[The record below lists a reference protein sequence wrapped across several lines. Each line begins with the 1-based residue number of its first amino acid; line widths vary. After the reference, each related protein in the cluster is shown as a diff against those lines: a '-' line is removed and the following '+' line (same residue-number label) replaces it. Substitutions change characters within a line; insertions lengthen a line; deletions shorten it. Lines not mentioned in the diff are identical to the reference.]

1 MKKNISLLIF
11 TILLPIIALD
21 LLSNFMELRPKKWAD
36 DLLSNGWVTW
46 NGADHIDK
54 PHNTQTNGFETRGKV
69 PKNKKKIILLGD
81 SMIETSHK
89 LTEMPENFLEKYLPN
104 FSVISFGSWG
114 WGQDQQLLHLKKYI
128 KSIKPD
134 IVVLWFVS
142 NDLDNNIN
150 EIGFLGIKPTF
161 SIKNNKL
168 IYPSVSMG
176 EKTYFYYLHK
186 SYFFR
191 VFDSLKRRIIKKN
204 FFSNDLSEK
213 CNQNFTY
220 DKYEDLAKNLFN
232 KNEYEKSKYISENK
246 PKPHGGKTI
255 ELPKF
260 NIWQKNSIK
269 KVTENFNKNISDVF
283 VWNKESINN
292 NEIKEIELTN
302 FLLKEIEKLTIEN
315 NAEFLIFFPLY
326 DYKRYFPFENDKKY
340 IVCKK
345 GIEFTY
351 ENKNIYKRADLIF
364 EGIKNTYIL
373 ENVLEKNI
381 NPRWYDKFDGH
392 PSKETND
399 YYMKKLSQKIIN
411 LNFDK

>member
-1 MKKNISLLIF
+1 MIIKKNSLLLIF
-11 TILLPIIALD
+11 SILLSIIALD
-21 LLSNFMELRPKKWAD
+21 LLSNFMELRPKKWSD
-36 DLLSNGWVTW
+36 DLLTNGWVTW
-46 NGADHIDK
+46 SGADHIDK

-89 LTEMPENFLEKYLPN
+89 LEEMPENFLEKNLSN

-142 NDLDNNIN
+142 NDLDNNTN

-161 SIKNNKL
+161 TIKNNKL

-176 EKTYFYYLHK
+176 ERTFFYYLHK

-191 VFDSLKRRIIKKN
+191 VFDSFKRRIMKKN
-204 FFSNDLSEK
+204 FFSNDLNKK
-213 CNQNFTY
+213 CNQNLIY

-232 KNEYEKSKYISENK
+232 KDEYEKSKFIAENK
-246 PKPHGGKTI
+246 PKPHDGKTI
-255 ELPKF
+255 ELPNF
-260 NIWQKNSIK
+260 NIWKKNEIDN
-269 KVTENFNKNISDVF
+269 VTKNFNKDIDDVF
-283 VWNKESINN
+283 VWNKESISNK
-292 NEIKEIELTN
+292 EMKEIVLTN

-315 NAEFLIFFPLY
+315 NSKFLIFFPLY
-326 DYKRYFPFENDKKY
+326 DYKRFFPFKNEEKY
-340 IVCKK
+340 KVCKN
-345 GIEFTY
+345 GNEFTY
-351 ENKNIYKRADLIF
+351 ANDNVYKKIDLIF
-364 EGIKNTYIL
+364 QGIKNTYIL
-373 ENVLEKNI
+373 EENI
-381 NPRWYDKFDGH
+381 NLRWYDKFDGH
-392 PSKETND
+392 PSKETNE
-399 YYMKKLSQKIIN
+399 YYMKKLSEKIIN

>member
-1 MKKNISLLIF
+1 MKKNNLLLIF
-11 TILLPIIALD
+11 SILLLIIVLD
-21 LLSNFMELRPKKWAD
+21 LLSNFIELRPKKWSD
-36 DLLSNGWVTW
+36 DLLSNGWKTW
-46 NGADHIDK
+46 SGADHINK
-54 PHNTQTNGFETRGKV
+54 PHNTQTNGFETRGKE

-81 SMIETSHK
+81 SMVETSHK

-128 KSIKPD
+128 KIIKPD
-134 IVVLWFVS
+134 IVVLWFIS
-142 NDLDNNIN
+142 NDLKNNIN

-168 IYPSVSMG
+168 IYPSVSMD
-176 EKTYFYYLHK
+176 ERTFFYYLHK

-191 VFDSLKRRIIKKN
+191 VFDSLKKRIINKN
-204 FFSNDLSEK
+204 FFSNDLDKK
-213 CNQNFTY
+213 CNQNITY

-232 KNEYEKSKYISENK
+232 KNEYERSKFISKNNLK
-246 PKPHGGKTI
+246 PNDNKTI

-269 KVTENFNKNISDVF
+269 NATKNFNKDIDDVF
-283 VWNKESINN
+283 VWTKESINN
-292 NEIKEIELTN
+292 NEMNEIVLTN

-315 NAEFLIFFPLY
+315 NSKFLIFFPLY
-326 DYKRYFPFENDKKY
+326 HYERFFPFENDKTY
-340 IVCKK
+340 TVCKK
-345 GIEFTY
+345 GNEFTY
-351 ENKNIYKRADLIF
+351 SNDNVYKKIDLIF
-364 EGIKNTYIL
+364 QGIKNNYI
-373 ENVLEKNI
+373 LEKNI
-381 NPRWYDKFDGH
+381 IIRWYDKFDGH

>member
-1 MKKNISLLIF
+1 MIIKKNSLLLIF
-11 TILLPIIALD
+11 SILLSIIALD
-21 LLSNFMELRPKKWAD
+21 LLSNFMELRPKKWSD
-36 DLLSNGWVTW
+36 DLLTNGWVTW
-46 NGADHIDK
+46 SGADHIDK

-89 LTEMPENFLEKYLPN
+89 LEEMPENFLEKNLSN

-142 NDLDNNIN
+142 NDLDNNTN

-161 SIKNNKL
+161 TIKNNKL

-176 EKTYFYYLHK
+176 ERTFFYYLHK

-191 VFDSLKRRIIKKN
+191 VFDSFKRRIIKKN
-204 FFSNDLSEK
+204 FFSNDLNKK
-213 CNQNFTY
+213 CNQNLIY

-232 KNEYEKSKYISENK
+232 KDEYEKSKFIAENK
-246 PKPHGGKTI
+246 PKPHDGKTI
-255 ELPKF
+255 ELPNF
-260 NIWQKNSIK
+260 NIWKKNKIDN
-269 KVTENFNKNISDVF
+269 VTKNFNKDIADVF
-283 VWNKESINN
+283 VWNKEAISNK
-292 NEIKEIELTN
+292 EMKEIVLTN
-302 FLLKEIEKLTIEN
+302 FLLKEIEKLTMEN
-315 NAEFLIFFPLY
+315 NSKFLIFFPLY
-326 DYKRYFPFENDKKY
+326 DYKNFFPFKNEQKY
-340 IVCKK
+340 KVCKN

-351 ENKNIYKRADLIF
+351 ANDNVYKKIDLIF
-364 EGIKNTYIL
+364 QDIKNTYIL
-373 ENVLEKNI
+373 EDNI
-381 NPRWYDKFDGH
+381 NLRWYDKFDGH
-392 PSKETND
+392 PSRETNE
-399 YYMKKLSQKIIN
+399 YYMKKLSEKIIN